1 MKYPYDVK
9 KTQVENHV
17 FWVAVSK
24 CLKGCIGQGDSI
36 EEAVSELQINED
48 EWIET
53 ATKFDIPI
61 PDIQIETLSGYS
73 GKLTLRISPHEHEL
87 AANMAKK
94 EGVSLNQYISDA
106 VIARNHEMVTMDCIS
121 NSVATFSKNLHR
133 LFSLSET
140 VSSSPSS
147 MVYSLYPHNNY
158 IYAEK

>member
-9 KTQVENHV
+9 KTKVEDHV
-17 FWVAVSK
+17 FWVAISK
-24 CLKGCIGQGDSI
+24 GLKGCIGQGDSI
-36 EEAVSELQINED
+36 EEAVSELQINEN

-53 ATKFDIPI
+53 ATKLDISI
-61 PDIQIETLSGYS
+61 PEVQLETLSGYS

-106 VIARNHEMVTMDCIS
+106 VIARNHEMVTMDCVS
-121 NSVATFSKNLHR
+121 NSVATFSKNLHK

-140 VSSSPSS
+140 VNSSPSS
-147 MVYSLYPHNNY
+147 MVYFPYQQNNY
-158 IYAEK
+158 SYAGN